1 MCPAPVKG
9 NAEFARPTPED
20 VIRVAIDTFEAG
32 ERVDMAAMSQRL
44 GVGRSTLY
52 RWVGDREALM
62 DRVIE
67 ATTIKLATA
76 VQERFTGTGLQYTLS
91 AVREYLLATTAYEPL
106 RSLAQREPN
115 LALHIF
121 FNPDGAFAASTLSG
135 LRQRLDADLPDV
147 VISDETLMVINATS
161 LAMAWASIA
170 GGYEPQIDEAVN
182 VIRTVLEAVMAAQ
195 QT

>member
-1 MCPAPVKG
+1 VKG
-9 NAEFARPTPED
+9 NAEFPRPTPED
-20 VIRVAIDTFEAG
+20 VIRLAIDTFEAG
-32 ERVDMAAMSQRL
+32 ERVDMAALSQRL

-67 ATTIKLATA
+67 ATTIKLAMA
-76 VQERFTGTGLQYTLS
+76 VQDRFTGTGLEYTLS

-115 LALHIF
+115 LALQVF

-135 LRQRLDADLPDV
+135 LRQRLDTDLPDLV
-147 VISDETLMVINATS
+147 VSDETLRVINATS

-170 GGYEPQIDEAVN
+170 GGYEPKIDEAVN
-182 VIRTVLEAVMAAQ
+182 VIRIVLEAEIAAQ
-195 QT
+195 ST